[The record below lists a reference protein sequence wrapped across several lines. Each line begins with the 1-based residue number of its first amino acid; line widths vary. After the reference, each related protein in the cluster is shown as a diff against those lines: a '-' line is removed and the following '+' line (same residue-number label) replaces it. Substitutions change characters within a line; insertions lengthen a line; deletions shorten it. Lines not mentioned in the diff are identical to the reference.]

1 MTQQNNFWG
10 VSVNST
16 DDFTLYACPFGEA
29 VSKSPIVEGMNRE
42 DLRVLRSVIDQALNT
57 SAEELGDA

>member
-10 VSVNST
+10 VSVNGI
-16 DDFTLYACPFGEA
+16 DDFTLYACPFGES
-29 VSKSPIVEGMNRE
+29 VSRSPIVENMNRE

-57 SAEELGDA
+57 SAEELGE